1 MKKLKLPFW
10 LRDDLKKFAIGAAI
24 LLALFIVAAAVALFR
39 KYEAHIITAACA
51 IAASYALG
59 TVVIYFT
66 EQAKQ
71 REHNNKKTI
80 HIDDNRDHR
89 NR

>member
-1 MKKLKLPFW
+1 MKKLKLPYW
-10 LRDDLKKFAIGAAI
+10 LRDDLKKFAIGAAS
-24 LLALFIVAAAVALFR
+24 LLALFIVAAALAMFR
-39 KYEAHIITAACA
+39 KYAAHIITAACA

-71 REHNNKKTI
+71 SERNNKKTI